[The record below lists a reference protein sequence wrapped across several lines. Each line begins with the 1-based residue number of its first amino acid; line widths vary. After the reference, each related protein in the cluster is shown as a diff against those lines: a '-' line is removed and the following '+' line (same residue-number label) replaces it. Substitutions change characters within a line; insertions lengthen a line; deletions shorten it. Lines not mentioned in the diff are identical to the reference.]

1 MVGIVMILAGA
12 PAVGYLADLSGQFR
26 TSFYVLGAFALLA
39 ALAATAIPEDI
50 HEPDT
55 VVRPVADRASR

>member
-1 MVGIVMILAGA
+1 MGLVNMVGIGMILAGA

-39 ALAATAIPEDI
+39 GVASRAIPE
-50 HEPDT
+50 E
-55 VVRPVADRASR
+55 R